1 MYADRITQSMREAID
16 ETRRRRAL
24 QLAYNEEHHIVP
36 QTIKKSLTDVAAFIT
51 DAHNTLDSKSRK
63 DGVFYTEKGAVQDRY
78 YHTSN
83 PKGTMRGQAG
93 AGSGDAGNEAA
104 QQSLTQ
110 QSPDGAP
117 SPLASGAELSLA
129 ALSQDEL
136 AAMIGSLN
144 DEMFEAS
151 AAMDFERAARVRD
164 QIVELE
170 SLKDG
175 ASVDEIL
182 ARLKRAAHTT
192 SAFGKKQRF
201 RARKR

>member
-1 MYADRITQSMREAID
+1 
-16 ETRRRRAL
+16 
-24 QLAYNEEHHIVP
+24 
-36 QTIKKSLTDVAAFIT
+36 
-51 DAHNTLDSKSRK
+51 
-63 DGVFYTEKGAVQDRY
+63 
-78 YHTSN
+78 
-83 PKGTMRGQAG
+83 
-93 AGSGDAGNEAA
+93 
-104 QQSLTQ
+104 
-110 QSPDGAP
+110 
-117 SPLASGAELSLA
+117 
-129 ALSQDEL
+129 
-136 AAMIGSLN
+136 MIGSLN

-175 ASVDEIL
+175 ASADEIL